1 VAQRWKEL
9 VSFLCIR
16 VQASLCTSVTPRC
29 FTCSL
34 GLQDI
39 QWVRELVVVRVNWF
53 RHPVLPKKKRI
64 LVVLL
69 PPSQLY
75 LVCSSSLRSASS
87 AILVYWNTLKVTIF
101 FFYQHLILQ
110 CIKYISFLV
119 LDNLFLSFPSC
130 FMVKS
135 NTYASA
141 FRKFILL
148 VIF

>member
-1 VAQRWKEL
+1 VYVCHPAVLYMLTRLAGYSVGPGISCGARKL
-9 VSFLCIR
+9 V
-16 VQASLCTSVTPRC
+16 QTPRV
-29 FTCSL
+29 T
-34 GLQDI
+34 
-39 QWVRELVVVRVNWF
+39 
-53 RHPVLPKKKRI
+53 KKKRI

>member
-1 VAQRWKEL
+1 VKG
-9 VSFLCIR
+9 
-16 VQASLCTSVTPRC
+16 
-29 FTCSL
+29 TCSFSL
-34 GLQDI
+34 HQGSNLIVYACHPAVFYMLTRLARYSIGPGISCGARKLI
-39 QWVRELVVVRVNWF
+39 QTPWVTK
-53 RHPVLPKKKRI
+53 KKKRI

-101 FFYQHLILQ
+101 FYQHLILQ

-119 LDNLFLSFPSC
+119 LDNLFLSFPGC

-135 NTYASA
+135 NTYASV
-141 FRKFILL
+141 FRKFILF

>member
-1 VAQRWKEL
+1 VEG
-9 VSFLCIR
+9 
-16 VQASLCTSVTPRC
+16 
-29 FTCSL
+29 TCSFSL
-34 GLQDI
+34 HQGSNLIVYVCHPAVLYMLTMFARYLVGPGISCGARKLI
-39 QWVRELVVVRVNWF
+39 QTPWVTQ
-53 RHPVLPKKKRI
+53 KKKRN

>member
-1 VAQRWKEL
+1 VEG
-9 VSFLCIR
+9 
-16 VQASLCTSVTPRC
+16 
-29 FTCSL
+29 TCSL
-34 GLQDI
+34 SLHQGSNLIVYVCHPAVLYMLTMFARYLVGPGISCGARKLI
-39 QWVRELVVVRVNWF
+39 QTPWVTQ
-53 RHPVLPKKKRI
+53 KKKK
-64 LVVLL
+64 
-69 PPSQLY
+69 S
-75 LVCSSSLRSASS
+75 CCFASS
-87 AILVYWNTLKVTIF
+87 ITTIFGLLFFPSISFLSHTCILEYVESHHF

-135 NTYASA
+135 NTYASV